1 MAQMANLQGQAL
13 SPAKARVS
21 PASNNIDGIG
31 KKRYSQVE
39 NDSRNFMNVP
49 LTPELEQLVVSKVK
63 SGRYR
68 SAGEVIREALRLLEM
83 RDQVFTLH
91 RDEVRAQ
98 IEEGWQAAKRGELA
112 DGDDVFDRMDAEL
125 ESIQRSAPK

>member
-1 MAQMANLQGQAL
+1 MVGQAL

-31 KKRYSQVE
+31 QKRYSQVE

-49 LTPELEQLVVSKVK
+49 LTPELEQLVESKVK
-63 SGRYR
+63 SGRYP
-68 SAGEVIREALRLLEM
+68 SAGEVIRDALRLLEM

-91 RDEVRAQ
+91 RDEARAQ

>member
-1 MAQMANLQGQAL
+1 MVGQAL

-31 KKRYSQVE
+31 QKRYSQVE